1 MEPKVKDYIDNILNC
16 FGATDG
22 GGSFTRLTG
31 RLRAIE
37 EQANNGDPAAAQI
50 IEVVA
55 CFSRLVGALGK
66 VR

>member
-1 MEPKVKDYIDNILNC
+1 MEPKVKDYIDNILDC

-22 GGSFTRLTG
+22 GGSFVRLTS
-31 RLRAIE
+31 RLRKVE

-55 CFSRLVGALGK
+55 RFSRLVGALGK
-66 VR
+66 VE